1 MSILE
6 GLSKKILLNEPDL
19 WKFIS
24 SAPHR
29 YKKYKIEKRNGKG
42 FRDIAQP
49 SKELKFLQNT
59 AVFGIDLFQNL
70 PIHHSAKAYIKKIN
84 IKDNAEAH
92 KLNSYFLK
100 MDFSNFFPSIK
111 PVDFINHIEKHKN
124 LTLSEK
130 DKLIIS
136 KLFFYKKYRKSELVL
151 SVGSPTSPY
160 ISNTLMYDF
169 DDIVYKYCI
178 EKKITYTRYAD
189 DLTFSTMTKVDLFE
203 IPVFIKSTL
212 NELLYPRILINND
225 KTVFLSKRTNRHITG
240 LVITNDGK
248 VSIGRKKKRYIQSLV
263 YKYCNSN
270 ISEESTS
277 YLKGY
282 LAFCLG
288 IDVDFVISLEKKYGK
303 ENIDS
308 IRGLNKG

>member
-1 MSILE
+1 M
-6 GLSKKILLNEPDL
+6 
-19 WKFIS
+19 
-24 SAPHR
+24 
-29 YKKYKIEKRNGKG
+29 
-42 FRDIAQP
+42 
-49 SKELKFLQNT
+49 
-59 AVFGIDLFQNL
+59 
-70 PIHHSAKAYIKKIN
+70 
-84 IKDNAEAH
+84 
-92 KLNSYFLK
+92 
-100 MDFSNFFPSIK
+100 
-111 PVDFINHIEKHKN
+111 
-124 LTLSEK
+124 
-130 DKLIIS
+130 
-136 KLFFYKKYRKSELVL
+136 
-151 SVGSPTSPY
+151 
-160 ISNTLMYDF
+160 
-169 DDIVYKYCI
+169 
-178 EKKITYTRYAD
+178 
-189 DLTFSTMTKVDLFE
+189 
-203 IPVFIKSTL
+203 
-212 NELLYPRILINND
+212 LYPRILINND

>member
-92 KLNSYFLK
+92 KLNS
-100 MDFSNFFPSIK
+100 
-111 PVDFINHIEKHKN
+111 
-124 LTLSEK
+124 
-130 DKLIIS
+130 
-136 KLFFYKKYRKSELVL
+136 
-151 SVGSPTSPY
+151 
-160 ISNTLMYDF
+160 
-169 DDIVYKYCI
+169 
-178 EKKITYTRYAD
+178 
-189 DLTFSTMTKVDLFE
+189 
-203 IPVFIKSTL
+203 
-212 NELLYPRILINND
+212 
-225 KTVFLSKRTNRHITG
+225 
-240 LVITNDGK
+240 
-248 VSIGRKKKRYIQSLV
+248 
-263 YKYCNSN
+263 
-270 ISEESTS
+270 
-277 YLKGY
+277 
-282 LAFCLG
+282 
-288 IDVDFVISLEKKYGK
+288 
-303 ENIDS
+303 
-308 IRGLNKG
+308 

>member
-1 MSILE
+1 ME
-6 GLSKKILLNEPDL
+6 VY
-19 WKFIS
+19 FIS
-24 SAPHR
+24 STSVQ
-29 YKKYKIEKRNGKG
+29 KIEKRNGKG
-42 FRDIAQP
+42 LRYIAQP
-49 SKELKFLQNT
+49 SKELKFVQNT

-178 EKKITYTRYAD
+178 EKK
-189 DLTFSTMTKVDLFE
+189 
-203 IPVFIKSTL
+203 
-212 NELLYPRILINND
+212 LLILGMQMI
-225 KTVFLSKRTNRHITG
+225 
-240 LVITNDGK
+240 
-248 VSIGRKKKRYIQSLV
+248 
-263 YKYCNSN
+263 
-270 ISEESTS
+270 
-277 YLKGY
+277 
-282 LAFCLG
+282 
-288 IDVDFVISLEKKYGK
+288 
-303 ENIDS
+303 
-308 IRGLNKG
+308 